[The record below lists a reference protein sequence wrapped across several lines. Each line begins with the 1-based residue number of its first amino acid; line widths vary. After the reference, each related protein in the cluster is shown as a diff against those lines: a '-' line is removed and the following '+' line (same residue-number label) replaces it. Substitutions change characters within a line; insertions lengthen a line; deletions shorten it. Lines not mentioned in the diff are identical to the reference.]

1 MNTQQPNIDTLFESE
16 RYAQIAKLPYS
27 EMVPFVQREFGERTP
42 IIRFFIALNLLI
54 LVLMIVF
61 AIIQVSLSQI
71 SVWKVISFAFL
82 GGTVVFAVLVPI
94 HEALHGLAYKLS
106 GAPSISFGANLRQ
119 FYFYAVADKFV
130 IGKKAF
136 RFVALLPFFVINT
149 LLVILLLLAPV
160 GWQWVLWGV
169 LLMHTGGCAG
179 DFGMLSFYNRHEGEL
194 YTFDDVQNKVAYF
207 FQEQQTTESAS

>member
-1 MNTQQPNIDTLFESE
+1 MNKQPPNIDTLFEDE
-16 RYAQIAKLPYS
+16 RYVQIAELPYS
-27 EMVPFVQREFGERTP
+27 EMVPFVQQEFGERTP
-42 IIRFFIALNLLI
+42 LIRFFIALNLLI

-61 AIIQVSLSQI
+61 AIIQVSLGQI
-71 SVWKVISFAFL
+71 SVWKVIGYAFL

-106 GAPSISFGANLRQ
+106 GAHSIAFGANLRQ

-130 IGKKAF
+130 IGKNAF
-136 RFVALLPFFVINT
+136 RFVALLPFFVITT
-149 LLVILLLLAPV
+149 LLIILLWLVPV
-160 GWQWVLWGV
+160 GWQWILWGV

-194 YTFDDVQNKVAYF
+194 YTFDDVKNKVAYF
-207 FQEQQTTESAS
+207 FQEQKTR